1 MKRNG
6 TKTSS
11 HEVRGT
17 RGFVKFGRK
26 EGGRKGERK
35 GGREGEI
42 ERERK
47 KRKRKRKI
55 SYDPV
60 KASLV
65 ARVHS
70 STTRREWVR
79 AYLTITGY

>member
-1 MKRNG
+1 M
-6 TKTSS
+6 
-11 HEVRGT
+11 
-17 RGFVKFGRK
+17 KFGRK
-26 EGGRKGERK
+26 ERGKER
-35 GGREGEI
+35 GREGGRD
-42 ERERK
+42 REK